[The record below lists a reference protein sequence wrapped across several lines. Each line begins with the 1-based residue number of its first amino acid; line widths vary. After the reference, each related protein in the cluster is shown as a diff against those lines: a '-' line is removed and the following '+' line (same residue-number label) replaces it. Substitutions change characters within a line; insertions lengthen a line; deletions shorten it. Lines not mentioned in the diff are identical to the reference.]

1 MTIPE
6 KMMGV
11 FKTEPGYDQMDF
23 LPLDVPKAVD
33 DKVLIKVAF
42 TGICGSDI
50 HTFKGEYNNPT
61 TPVVLGH
68 EFSGQ
73 VVAVGDQVTK
83 VKVGDRVTSET
94 TFETSTDIY
103 THDKQYNLAMWRKGI
118 GTQQNGSMAKYVLA
132 REESIHI
139 LPDSLSYE
147 GAAMTE
153 PLACCVHAMYQ
164 KSQLNLH
171 DKIIIM
177 GPGPIGLFLLQ
188 IAKDIGA
195 FVIMTGI
202 TQDADRLAFAK
213 ELGADVVVD
222 TLKEDLAAIVH
233 KYTDGYGVDKA
244 YDASG
249 AAPAVNQVLPL
260 IKKRGRFVQVG
271 LFAKKYIELD
281 TESII
286 QREIE
291 YVGCRSQNPF
301 DWPIAIHLLDKG
313 AIQIDKMITKK
324 FPLEEWRQAFEAVM
338 GGKEFKV
345 MIESNPGEF

>member
-11 FKTEPGYDQMDF
+11 FKTEPGYDKMDF

-118 GTQQNGSMAKYVLA
+118 GTQQNGSMAKLVRQQTATL
-132 REESIHI
+132 
-139 LPDSLSYE
+139 LSSVRVRL
-147 GAAMTE
+147 E
-153 PLACCVHAMYQ
+153 PPLCAQVAKLVDAQ
-164 KSQLNLH
+164 DLKSC
-171 DKIIIM
+171 
-177 GPGPIGLFLLQ
+177 G
-188 IAKDIGA
+188 
-195 FVIMTGI
+195 
-202 TQDADRLAFAK
+202 
-213 ELGADVVVD
+213 
-222 TLKEDLAAIVH
+222 
-233 KYTDGYGVDKA
+233 
-244 YDASG
+244 
-249 AAPAVNQVLPL
+249 
-260 IKKRGRFVQVG
+260 
-271 LFAKKYIELD
+271 
-281 TESII
+281 
-286 QREIE
+286 
-291 YVGCRSQNPF
+291 
-301 DWPIAIHLLDKG
+301 
-313 AIQIDKMITKK
+313 
-324 FPLEEWRQAFEAVM
+324 
-338 GGKEFKV
+338 
-345 MIESNPGEF
+345 